1 MKFCGKSCKNP
12 KFFKVRGGGITSS
25 FENQKIFLN
34 KGGVIRRSSVYNII
48 SNIIHVLTR

>member
-12 KFFKVRGGGITSS
+12 KFFKVRGGVITSS

-34 KGGVIRRSSVYNII
+34 KGGGLLGDPLNMSIY
-48 SNIIHVLTR
+48 SNFTCI